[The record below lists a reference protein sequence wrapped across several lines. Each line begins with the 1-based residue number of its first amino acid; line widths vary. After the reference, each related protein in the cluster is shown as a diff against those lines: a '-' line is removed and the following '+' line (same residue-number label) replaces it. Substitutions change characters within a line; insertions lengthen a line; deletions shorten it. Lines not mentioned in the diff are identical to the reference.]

1 MSTKNTWVYRLNSL
15 MKIAPEL
22 KKKSMYEPK
31 NKFEV
36 AINGTVIMKKIN
48 DGSKFQ
54 LPTSKLK
61 LKFWSSL
68 GT

>member
-1 MSTKNTWVYRLNSL
+1 
-15 MKIAPEL
+15 
-22 KKKSMYEPK
+22 MYEPK
-31 NKFEV
+31 NKFEM
-36 AINGTVIMKKIN
+36 AIKDTVMMKKIN

-61 LKFWSSL
+61 LQFWSSQ